1 MISLVDAINDYNTY
15 TPTDVVQEF
24 GGSIGRAAA
33 AIAGVPY
40 TKGVSK
46 NKEYKAARRALERQ
60 ITGQHKPSKRFQ
72 EKINQA
78 GREAKSDRTI
88 GLEFTGE
95 GGGDGVAAINGPAG
109 DEDYER
115 EWSHDFLFSPD
126 EWDEMSDLA
135 AQGDE
140 QGLLDILAD
149 KYHVKSLIL
158 VEGVINIGE
167 E

>member
-1 MISLVDAINDYNTY
+1 MISIVDAINDYNTY

-33 AIAGVPY
+33 AIVGVPY

-60 ITGQHKPSKRFQ
+60 VKGQHKPSKAFQ

-88 GLEFTGE
+88 GIEF
-95 GGGDGVAAINGPAG
+95 DGVADINGKG
-109 DEDYER
+109 EDYRR
-115 EWSHDFLFSPD
+115 EWYKDFTFTPD
-126 EWDEMSDLA
+126 EWAELSEMA
-135 AQGDE
+135 EEGDE
-140 QGLLDILAD
+140 RGLWDMIAD
-149 KYHVKSLIL
+149 KYQVKSI
-158 VEGVINIGE
+158 EMIEWTISIGE